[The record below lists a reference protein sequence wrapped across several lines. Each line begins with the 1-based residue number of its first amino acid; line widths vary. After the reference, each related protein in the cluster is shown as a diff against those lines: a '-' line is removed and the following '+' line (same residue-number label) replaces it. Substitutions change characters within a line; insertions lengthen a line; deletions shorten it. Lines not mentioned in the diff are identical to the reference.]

1 MGLPCV
7 CLLYQLISGKR
18 LDLAPWA
25 SHRLFSFMLYKL
37 ILPIFD
43 VEITLT

>member
-37 ILPIFD
+37 ILPVFD